1 MAENQTTLDAL
12 RQSYILEDPRLGVV
26 DVLVD
31 SSGLSLEQS
40 VQGYRL
46 VERQVA
52 LDCREKRY
60 MYPPKLRP
68 ELRKVA

>member
-1 MAENQTTLDAL
+1 
-12 RQSYILEDPRLGVV
+12 LEDPRLGVV